1 MNIIELI
8 ENNPITKLSNTYQSK
23 LLLKIQKG
31 FTELEQQLFVSSFYC
46 YLNYHKTN
54 DFVVDLDDIWKWIG
68 FQSKFN
74 AKRVLEKHF
83 TIDIDYKLLL
93 RQPAKQS
100 DWVRGGHNRETFV
113 MTVKTFKSFCMKAAT
128 QRAEQIHEYYIKLEE
143 TLQDVCMEESN
154 ELKQQLQCAE
164 DKLQCAEDKLQCN
177 ETDKCK
183 LREKTIVEQF
193 PINTQCFYYGIIDNV
208 TDKHE
213 KLVKFGISNNLK
225 SRVLQHHKTY
235 SNFRLVNAFRVQNKT
250 AIENAIKQDNSI
262 STRIRTITIQGKKY
276 VELITVDN
284 ISFLELDKAIKGI
297 ITEVEYSYD
306 NYIKLQHENHELKQ
320 QIALLNITTHK
331 DEYTLLNI
339 EYKRI
344 LVENNML
351 IKHCNALSGKVTR
364 NAIQLATKTHDPINH
379 TDTNIIATLKRPVRN
394 KNGKYDIGGISYDNL
409 FGNRQAVW
417 SGTSY
422 KTSGCLTKNDLT
434 INHSGKIVS
443 KAKSIQETQ
452 YERFSVTGVNK

>member
-1 MNIIELI
+1 MMETTMNIIELI

-262 STRIRTITIQGKKY
+262 ST
-276 VELITVDN
+276 
-284 ISFLELDKAIKGI
+284 
-297 ITEVEYSYD
+297 
-306 NYIKLQHENHELKQ
+306 H
-320 QIALLNITTHK
+320 TH
-331 DEYTLLNI
+331 Y
-339 EYKRI
+339 Y
-344 LVENNML
+344 
-351 IKHCNALSGKVTR
+351 HPG
-364 NAIQLATKTHDPINH
+364 
-379 TDTNIIATLKRPVRN
+379 
-394 KNGKYDIGGISYDNL
+394 
-409 FGNRQAVW
+409 
-417 SGTSY
+417 
-422 KTSGCLTKNDLT
+422 
-434 INHSGKIVS
+434 
-443 KAKSIQETQ
+443 
-452 YERFSVTGVNK
+452 